1 MTGLVV
7 DILDLP
13 PAIGATKQIHLDL
26 LAPED
31 LGTELIGAEPGSP
44 LVVDAT
50 LASME
55 DGVLV
60 RGRAQAHI
68 HGECARCLT
77 DLDEDREIAFDEL
90 YLQPDK
96 AAEAR
101 ADEEDEEADDLFVTG
116 ETTLDL
122 EPALRD
128 ALILGL
134 PMRPLC
140 RPDCA
145 GLCSQCGERLDDL
158 PADHHHES
166 IDPRWAALSGLL
178 PDTDGEQG

>member
-13 PAIGATKQIHLDL
+13 PTIGATKQIHLDL
-26 LAPED
+26 VAPED
-31 LGTELIGAEPGSP
+31 LGTGVIGAEPGSP
-44 LVVDAT
+44 LILDAS
-50 LASME
+50 LSSME

-60 RGRAQAHI
+60 RGKAQVRV

-77 DLDEDREIAFDEL
+77 GIDSEREITFDEL
-90 YLQPDK
+90 YLLPDK
-96 AAEAR
+96 AARAR
-101 ADEEDEEADDLFVTG
+101 AAEEDEEADDIFVAG
-116 ETTLDL
+116 ETTVDL

-128 ALILGL
+128 ALILDL
-134 PMRPLC
+134 PLRPLC

-145 GLCSQCGERLDDL
+145 GLCSQCGERLEDL
-158 PADHHHES
+158 PADHHHDA

-178 PDTDGEQG
+178 PDPDEAQD

>member
-13 PAIGATKQIHLDL
+13 PTIGATKQIHLDL
-26 LAPED
+26 AAPED
-31 LGTELIGAEPGSP
+31 LGTEVIGAEPGSP
-44 LVVDAT
+44 LVVDAA
-50 LASME
+50 LVSME

-60 RGRAQAHI
+60 RGSARTRI
-68 HGECARCLT
+68 HGECVRCLT
-77 DLDEDREIAFDEL
+77 GIDEDREITFDEL
-90 YLQPDK
+90 YLLPDK

-116 ETTLDL
+116 QTTIDL

-158 PADHHHES
+158 PADHHHDT
-166 IDPRWAALSGLL
+166 IDPRWAALSELL
-178 PDTDGEQG
+178 PGSDEELD